1 MSSMNREGR
10 GTTGARATMG
20 LAGWMLAA
28 LTLAVGLL
36 ATQTVQAAQADQAA
50 RPGEAAAAAWPAR
63 PVRLIVPY
71 AVGGVADSASRLL
84 ADQLR
89 VELGQSVVVEN
100 RPGGGAT
107 MGIDQMA
114 RSAPDGYTVA
124 FTAVSPLTLV
134 PHLQKVPYDAVKDV
148 IPVAQVMYSPI
159 YLVTASSYQARNF
172 AELIADAKSRP
183 GELNFATSG
192 VGSVGQIML
201 EQIAHKAAVRFNHI
215 PYKGGSQ
222 VAIDAAGGQFDVF
235 TTNPNPTVNSLL
247 AQGKL
252 RVLAVAAPERLPS
265 FPDVPTLL
273 ELGYPE
279 ANLASVFGV
288 VAPAGVPA
296 PIVERLNAAIN
307 RVLGSKEVSAKLSAA
322 DNVVSPGT
330 PVAFGE
336 RLAAESKT
344 NAEIIS
350 VADIRVE

>member
-1 MSSMNREGR
+1 MRSMYRGT
-10 GTTGARATMG
+10 GTTGAIQAVG
-20 LAGWMLAA
+20 ILAGWVLAA
-28 LTLAVGLL
+28 VTLLGGVP
-36 ATQTVQAAQADQAA
+36 AAQAA
-50 RPGEAAAAAWPAR
+50 GEAWPAR
-63 PVRLIVPY
+63 PIRMIVPY
-71 AVGGVADSASRLL
+71 PVGGVADSTSRLL
-84 ADQLR
+84 SDRLR

-134 PHLQKVPYDAVKDV
+134 PHLQKVPYDAAKDV

-159 YLVTASSYQARNF
+159 YLVTAASYEARSF
-172 AELIADAKSRP
+172 AELIADAKARP

-192 VGSVGQIML
+192 IGSVGQIML
-201 EQIAHKAAVRFNHI
+201 EQIAHKASVRFNHI
-215 PYKGGSQ
+215 PYKGGAQ
-222 VAIDAAGGQFDVF
+222 VATDAAGGQFDVF

-273 ELGYPE
+273 ELGHPE

-288 VAPAGVPA
+288 VAPAGTPA
-296 PIVERLNAAIN
+296 PIVERLNGAIN
-307 RVLGSKEVSAKLSAA
+307 RILASKEVGEKLSAA
-322 DNVVSPGT
+322 DNVVSPAT
-330 PVAFGE
+330 PAAFGE

-344 NAEIIS
+344 NADIIS
-350 VADIRVE
+350 VAGIRIE